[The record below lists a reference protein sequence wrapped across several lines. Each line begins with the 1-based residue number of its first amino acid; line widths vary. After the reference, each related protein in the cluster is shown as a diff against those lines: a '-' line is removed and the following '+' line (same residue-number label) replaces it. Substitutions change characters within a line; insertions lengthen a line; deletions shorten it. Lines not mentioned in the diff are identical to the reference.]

1 MIGQLTHAAWKFE
14 RRDHYNGPTYWDFAS
29 TDPTKHPYRIG
40 GPVIPLYE
48 FKQPPDQHLTPPTEY
63 HSMSLETAIAENTA
77 AIRELIAALA
87 STPLPTHG
95 TVSSADTDKPL
106 DPPFKTP
113 TPAPQPEATKPTITY
128 KDAATVF
135 LKVIA
140 AKGRD
145 TAIKLVGE
153 VKPGATKLPD
163 LVANKDAVPSA
174 DEAALLAAIVAKCN
188 EALA

>member
-1 MIGQLTHAAWKFE
+1 
-14 RRDHYNGPTYWDFAS
+14 
-29 TDPTKHPYRIG
+29 
-40 GPVIPLYE
+40 
-48 FKQPPDQHLTPPTEY
+48 
-63 HSMSLETAIAENTA
+63 MSLEVAIAENTA
-77 AIRELIAALA
+77 AIRELIVAL
-87 STPLPTHG
+87 STKSTHG
-95 TVSSADTDKPL
+95 TVSSADSTKPL
-106 DPPFKTP
+106 DPPFKVPEP

-163 LVANKDAVPSA
+163 LVANKDAAPSA
-174 DEAALLAAIVAKCN
+174 DEARLLAAIVAKCN